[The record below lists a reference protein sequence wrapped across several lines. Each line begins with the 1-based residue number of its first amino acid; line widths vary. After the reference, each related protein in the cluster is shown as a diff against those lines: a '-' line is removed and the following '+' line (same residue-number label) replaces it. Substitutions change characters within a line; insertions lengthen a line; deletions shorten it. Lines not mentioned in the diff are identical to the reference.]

1 MFVSL
6 ALAMLPVLAS
16 ADTTPSISGGWARAD
31 GKTRINIAACGIQLC
46 ATNTWVRDPD
56 SDESV
61 GDRIILT
68 LAPNGADRG
77 AARLVGTAFDEKRR
91 ANYSVQILVS
101 RDQMKT
107 QGCLVSGLLCRSMD
121 WTRVP

>member
-1 MFVSL
+1 MRRLFVSL
-6 ALAMLPVLAS
+6 ALAMLPLLAS

-31 GKTRINIAACGIQLC
+31 GKTRINIAECGVQLC

-56 SDESV
+56 GGESV

-68 LAPNGADRG
+68 LAPDG

-91 ANYSVQILVS
+91 ANYSVQIVVT

-107 QGCLVSGLLCRSMD
+107 QGCIVSGLLCRSMD